1 MPKSSLLLVAMFLPV
16 LVYAETPQQALQD
29 DFHSRPWQF
38 SASSMSTSAASAP
51 ANTNE
56 SSSEATSSQTTG
68 AWEIQVAALSSQEAA
83 NKRKQ
88 ELEAT
93 LGAETVRVIPQA
105 GSWKLRWGSFPNRKA
120 AQKGREELKKK
131 GIDGFPVAP

>member
-1 MPKSSLLLVAMFLPV
+1 MLKFSLLATMLLPV
-16 LVYAETPQQALQD
+16 LVCAQAPQQALQD
-29 DFHSRPWQF
+29 DFHSHPWQF
-38 SASSMSTSAASAP
+38 SVSSMSASATASTEDPSNEAASP
-51 ANTNE
+51 
-56 SSSEATSSQTTG
+56 STG

-88 ELEAT
+88 ELET
-93 LGAETVRVIPQA
+93 ILGPETVRVIPQA

>member
-1 MPKSSLLLVAMFLPV
+1 MPKSSLLLVTMFLPV
-16 LVYAETPQQALQD
+16 LVCAQTPQQALQD

-38 SASSMSTSAASAP
+38 SASSMSASAAAP
-51 ANTNE
+51 ANTNDP
-56 SSSEATSSQTTG
+56 SSEATPSQKTG
-68 AWEIQVAALSSQEAA
+68 TWEIQVAALSSQEAA

>member
-16 LVYAETPQQALQD
+16 LVYAQTPQQALQD

-38 SASSMSTSAASAP
+38 SASSISTSATASTEA
-51 ANTNE
+51 
-56 SSSEATSSQTTG
+56 SSSEAASSQTTG

-83 NKRKQ
+83 TKRKQ

>member
-1 MPKSSLLLVAMFLPV
+1 MLKFSLLATMLLPV
-16 LVYAETPQQALQD
+16 LVCAQAPQQALQD
-29 DFHSRPWQF
+29 DFHSHPWQF
-38 SASSMSTSAASAP
+38 SASSISTSATASTEA
-51 ANTNE
+51 
-56 SSSEATSSQTTG
+56 SSSEAASSQTTG